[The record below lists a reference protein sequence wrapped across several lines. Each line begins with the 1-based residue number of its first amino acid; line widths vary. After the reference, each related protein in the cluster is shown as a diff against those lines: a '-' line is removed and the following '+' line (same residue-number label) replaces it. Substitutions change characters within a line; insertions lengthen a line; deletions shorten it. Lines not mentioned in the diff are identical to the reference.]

1 MHVKVGDNVKVI
13 SGKDKGKVGE
23 VAMVITHKSAI
34 VIKDVNLKTKHVKSK
49 GEEEPGQIIKVIL
62 SSQFFECRPTIRTWK
77 SNGVMPVH
85 LTLSIALID

>member
-62 SSQFFECRPTIRTWK
+62 SSHSLSVDLQF
-77 SNGVMPVH
+77 
-85 LTLSIALID
+85 ALGNLMV